1 MDFLVSCVNTF
12 IYVCLGFVFLLWFFV
27 VVFLF
32 AHRSEVEN
40 AGRLKA
46 IRDPKEMC

>member
-1 MDFLVSCVNTF
+1 MFVWVLCFCCV
-12 IYVCLGFVFLLWFFV
+12 GFFVVVV

>member
-1 MDFLVSCVNTF
+1 MNTF
-12 IYVCLGFVFLLWFFV
+12 IYVCLGFVFLLCWFFVVVV